1 MDYKSSKIGFTL
13 LETIIAITLFMLVV
27 MFLYGSIDNL
37 KNQNQIIS
45 KKVVQFNQK
54 NQFIKVLFLDIFE
67 AKSINIKTL
76 NKNIDTIQI
85 ITKHSLY
92 HQKEG
97 NVSYVLGK
105 DENKEW
111 LIRKEKGFEDKIKK
125 VKVFKVYKGK
135 KGYFVYI
142 DGEYFEVLKL
152 NGG

>member
-67 AKSINIKTL
+67 AKSI
-76 NKNIDTIQI
+76 
-85 ITKHSLY
+85 
-92 HQKEG
+92 
-97 NVSYVLGK
+97 
-105 DENKEW
+105 
-111 LIRKEKGFEDKIKK
+111 KIKH
-125 VKVFKVYKGK
+125 
-135 KGYFVYI
+135 
-142 DGEYFEVLKL
+142 
-152 NGG
+152 